1 MMVNRYKLTSII
13 SGKVIIGTRRELE
26 EMGFIPD
33 YVNTLTYTGYLYAQ
47 EWRCERMEKIEQKRQ
62 VKKPEKKKK
71 KQTLDDIARMARD
84 AGMHYG
90 DYVALH
96 NL

>member
-1 MMVNRYKLTSII
+1 MLVNRYKLTSII

-26 EMGFIPD
+26 KMGFVPD

-47 EWRCERMEKIEQKRQ
+47 EWRCERMDRVEQNR
-62 VKKPEKKKK
+62 KKTEPKEK
-71 KQTLDDIARMARD
+71 KQTLDDIARMAKD

>member
-1 MMVNRYKLTSII
+1 
-13 SGKVIIGTRRELE
+13 
-26 EMGFIPD
+26 MGFVPD

-47 EWRCERMEKIEQKRQ
+47 EWRCERMDKVEQSR
-62 VKKPEKKKK
+62 KKTKSKKK

-90 DYVALH
+90 IM
-96 NL
+96 

>member
-1 MMVNRYKLTSII
+1 MLVNRYKLTSII

-26 EMGFIPD
+26 KMGFVPD

-47 EWRCERMEKIEQKRQ
+47 EWRC
-62 VKKPEKKKK
+62 
-71 KQTLDDIARMARD
+71 ARMARD

-90 DYVALH
+90 EYVALH